1 MLKKILLIG
10 TPLVVFI
17 ILGFGVW
24 WLFDT
29 DRLEY
34 VANPKS
40 QSETLVA
47 CSTKMVDTYN
57 SAVAT
62 EIRDG
67 ASEPFIDTEAMGS
80 LAKQIRSTD
89 SYESDAT
96 CQTLLFWIA
105 FYDNDYKNAVSAHT
119 AIKDLH
125 DKGVFADSNITSTA
139 PLYSY
144 EKYLYSLSGAE
155 AEGGN

>member
-10 TPLVVFI
+10 TPLVVLM
-17 ILGFGVW
+17 ILSFGVW

-34 VANPKS
+34 VASPKS

-57 SAVAT
+57 LAVST

-67 ASEPFIDTEAMGS
+67 ASEPFIDTKSMDS
-80 LAKQIRSTD
+80 LAKQIRSMD

-105 FYDNDYKNAVSAHT
+105 FYDNDYTSAVSAHT
-119 AIKDLH
+119 AIKNLH